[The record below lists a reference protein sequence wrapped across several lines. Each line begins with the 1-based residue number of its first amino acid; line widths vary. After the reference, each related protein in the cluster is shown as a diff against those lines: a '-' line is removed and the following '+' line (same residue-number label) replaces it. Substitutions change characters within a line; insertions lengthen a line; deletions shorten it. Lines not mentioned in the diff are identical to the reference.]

1 MSLDRFC
8 AASSRNCDRFSGG
21 VPGGCDCLRWPGLST
36 VAGFAC
42 RFARLWPSET
52 GGYFDCDRLT
62 GRLSATV
69 AGFFGRVWA
78 TVAGFAERV
87 SSTLAVLFG
96 LLFAAVTDFMVR
108 LLGAVSVLAETFL
121 EAATV

>member
-1 MSLDRFC
+1 M
-8 AASSRNCDRFSGG
+8 
-21 VPGGCDCLRWPGLST
+21 
-36 VAGFAC
+36 
-42 RFARLWPSET
+42 
-52 GGYFDCDRLT
+52 
-62 GRLSATV
+62 